1 MGPGTQPHK
10 QSACYHWAHT
20 AAKSNIYVLK
30 WLWHAVRM
38 IVRIRF
44 PAWHWHPIGIGA
56 IRGLWHE
63 TARGGRPRA
72 TAWSGDSP
80 GAAAR
85 DCVTAQPNN
94 ASAAGRVSGQ
104 CRRTDPPE
112 HPDRMKEPT
121 SACKCSHFPP
131 SARNGNKMSGC
142 TRLGSRPI
150 KTFQPAVAKKRA
162 DSHTMGHHHR
172 RMANWEKAC
181 LAQPLGDHRRGVRW
195 RAACLIA

>member
-85 DCVTAQPNN
+85 DCVTAQPKND
-94 ASAAGRVSGQ
+94 SAAGRVSGQ
-104 CRRTDPPE
+104 CRRTDAPE

-131 SARNGNKMSGC
+131 CALNGEKMSGC
-142 TRLGSRPI
+142 TRLV
-150 KTFQPAVAKKRA
+150 PAPSKHSKQR
-162 DSHTMGHHHR
+162 
-172 RMANWEKAC
+172 W
-181 LAQPLGDHRRGVRW
+181 QRRGRLVIQWGITTVAW
-195 RAACLIA
+195 RTWREFTEHCRSASV